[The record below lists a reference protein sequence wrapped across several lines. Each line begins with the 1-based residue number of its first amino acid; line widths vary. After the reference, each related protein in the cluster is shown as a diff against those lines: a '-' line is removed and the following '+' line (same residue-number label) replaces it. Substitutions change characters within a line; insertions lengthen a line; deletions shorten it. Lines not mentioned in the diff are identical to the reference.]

1 MAARSGMPS
10 RLSNFVGRKKE
21 LAELRRLL
29 PRTRLLTLL
38 GPGGSGKT
46 RLAIEFV
53 RQRESRFPEV
63 AAFAELGDITDGALI
78 VEAIARAS
86 GVRLEG
92 RDHLASLIR
101 GLQSHRLLVLDNCEH
116 LVEHAAQVAT
126 DLLIGCPQLTLIA
139 TSRERRNGEAEPIY
153 LVPPL
158 GVPAGGTDVATA
170 DSSDAARLFIDRARS
185 VRPGFLVNTSN
196 AAAVLTIC
204 RRLEGMPLAIEL
216 AAARMTT
223 LSPLDIV
230 PRLEDSLRLLNRGSR
245 SAVSRQHTLRATID
259 WSYRLLNLNE
269 QRLLNRMSVFAGSVD
284 AAAVEEVCAFPPL
297 RHNDVLDALTRLVE
311 KSMIQV
317 EGGHERMRYRLLET
331 IREYAAEKLL
341 AEGDDAAARD
351 RHRARYRR
359 LIDEAYE
366 ARRHRGA
373 VPEHRVL
380 WQEMNDVR
388 APLESARRDPEVERG
403 RVGGPY
409 LARMGN
415 APREGV

>member
-63 AAFAELGDITDGALI
+63 AAFAELGDITNGALI

-92 RDHLASLIR
+92 RDHLGSLIR

-139 TSRERRNGEAEPIY
+139 TSRERMNVEAEHIY

-158 GVPAGGTDVATA
+158 GVPAGGMDVATA

-196 AAAVLTIC
+196 AVAVLTIC

-216 AAARMTT
+216 AAARLTT
-223 LSPLDIV
+223 LSPHDIV
-230 PRLEDSLRLLNRGSR
+230 PRLEDSLRLLTRGSR
-245 SAVSRQHTLRATID
+245 GGASRQQTLRA
-259 WSYRLLNLNE
+259 
-269 QRLLNRMSVFAGSVD
+269 
-284 AAAVEEVCAFPPL
+284 
-297 RHNDVLDALTRLVE
+297 ALE
-311 KSMIQV
+311 
-317 EGGHERMRYRLLET
+317 
-331 IREYAAEKLL
+331 
-341 AEGDDAAARD
+341 
-351 RHRARYRR
+351 
-359 LIDEAYE
+359 
-366 ARRHRGA
+366 
-373 VPEHRVL
+373 
-380 WQEMNDVR
+380 W
-388 APLESARRDPEVERG
+388 ARRDPEVEQEML
-403 RVGGPY
+403 GGLY
-409 LARMGN
+409 LVWMVN
-415 APREGV
+415 APREGFERINDALRRVAPNPSKGFLRAGHAWDALGGITGLRWDGTPIAVRLIELVGKS

>member
-1 MAARSGMPS
+1 MPS

-139 TSRERRNGEAEPIY
+139 TSRERLNVEGEHIY

-158 GVPAGGTDVATA
+158 GVPAGGMDVATA

-216 AAARMTT
+216 AAARLTT
-223 LSPLDIV
+223 LSPHDIV
-230 PRLEDSLRLLNRGSR
+230 PRLEDSLRLLTRGSR
-245 SAVSRQHTLRATID
+245 GGASRQQTLRATID
-259 WSYRLLNLNE
+259 WSYQLLSDSE

-297 RHNDVLDALTRLVE
+297 ERNDVLEALTRLVE
-311 KSMIQV
+311 KSMVQV
-317 EGGHERMRYRLLET
+317 EAGHERMRYRLLE
-331 IREYAAEKLL
+331 I
-341 AEGDDAAARD
+341 G
-351 RHRARYRR
+351 RA
-359 LIDEAYE
+359 
-366 ARRHRGA
+366 H
-373 VPEHRVL
+373 V
-380 WQEMNDVR
+380 
-388 APLESARRDPEVERG
+388 
-403 RVGGPY
+403 
-409 LARMGN
+409 
-415 APREGV
+415 